1 MEKNNNHDK
10 YFRELLSD
18 GNMEM
23 PFNDFEDE
31 LMAEIRSEQEKRS
44 SLLRNIRLS
53 WLFFILGLVSGIALV
68 LVSSSPGISTVEN
81 LPGTFVYTAII
92 FICLFILLFAEKLI
106 SISRQQGH

>member
-18 GNMEM
+18 GNREM

-31 LMAEIRSEQEKRS
+31 LMAEIRSEQEKRN

-68 LVSSSPGISTVEN
+68 LVSSSPGISTGGN

-106 SISRQQGH
+106 SISRQQGY

>member
-18 GNMEM
+18 GNREM

-31 LMAEIRSEQEKRS
+31 LMAEIRSEQEKRN

-68 LVSSSPGISTVEN
+68 LVSSS
-81 LPGTFVYTAII
+81 
-92 FICLFILLFAEKLI
+92 
-106 SISRQQGH
+106 